1 MKKDDNYISVGSWMF
16 MMFILAIPC
25 VGFIMIVVWALVGEN
40 ETRKNYF
47 RALIAWFLIIA
58 AISIAITSLGLLPEI
73 QKEVHTLLEKP
84 R

>member
-1 MKKDDNYISVGSWMF
+1 MKKDNNYLSVGSWMLI
-16 MMFILAIPC
+16 MFVTAIPC
-25 VGFIMIVVWALVGEN
+25 VGFIMIIVWALVGEN

-47 RALIAWFLIIA
+47 RAIIAWFLIIT
-58 AISIAITSLGLLPEI
+58 AIYGVIISLGMLPQI